1 MLDLY
6 MLLILAG
13 AYTLF
18 TGFLS
23 WCGRMFRESEGDR
36 R

>member
-6 MLLILAG
+6 MVLILAG
-13 AYTLF
+13 AYALF

-23 WCGRMFRESEGDR
+23 WSGNVVREAGGDEQ
-36 R
+36 